1 MKKAILRSI
10 IWEHTGTQ
18 CMHYCTF
25 PVPPPQGVEGSGKLD
40 PKRADGQVSS
50 SLVALLKSS
59 RKGRRVKNM
68 IGEGPEGKHKAEK
81 REKMREEGRERGSK
95 ICCS

>member
-1 MKKAILRSI
+1 MKKAIRSI

-25 PVPPPQGVEGSGKLD
+25 PVPPQGVEGSGKLD

-50 SLVALLKSS
+50 SLVALFKSS
-59 RKGRRVKNM
+59 SPHFSTTIRNQVR
-68 IGEGPEGKHKAEK
+68 GEGGGEK
-81 REKMREEGRERGSK
+81 T
-95 ICCS
+95 

>member
-1 MKKAILRSI
+1 MKKAIRSI

-50 SLVALLKSS
+50 SLVALFKSS
-59 RKGRRVKNM
+59 SPHFSTTIRNQVR
-68 IGEGPEGKHKAEK
+68 GEGGGEK
-81 REKMREEGRERGSK
+81 T
-95 ICCS
+95 